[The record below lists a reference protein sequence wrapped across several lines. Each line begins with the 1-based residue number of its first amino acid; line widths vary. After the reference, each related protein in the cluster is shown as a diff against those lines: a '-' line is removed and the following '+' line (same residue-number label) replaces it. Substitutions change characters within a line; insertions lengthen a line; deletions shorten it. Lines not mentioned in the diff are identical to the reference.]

1 MLNDPWAALI
11 ASIRRRR
18 APDARFFKPVC
29 LIGAIDLSNEGLLDP
44 AKLNAEA
51 IVSRF
56 KAYVSLIFEGRAEMG
71 WKPLWHLSNDG
82 LWNFYANG
90 VALEPDDFGADRKP
104 GTKSILF
111 NRFQV
116 LVVNERYRELWEDE
130 AQRAEL
136 RRAMLSILAN
146 DDEGCR
152 LFARQ
157 LFHADLAMKRDQWPS
172 EEEVIRELRLSEE
185 QLDLFGTTSDGETDN
200 ALGFEEDEVRRTID
214 PNVTDVDL
222 ESPTLN
228 QSLLLQTP
236 SVREIEAVA
245 SPSAKLNSA
254 REIDLDTNPN
264 VDSSDEAANIA
275 DFPEIQI
282 VQISVILE
290 SLPGNAPKGL
300 TFALIAYR
308 TELEKRGVRP
318 IIGILTNQHA
328 IIDAEYRQS
337 DTSDWLPPGLKDAAF
352 PGFFKYHDLFL
363 QHFPFISERE
373 NVIARISINE
383 SKATGEDLI
392 KPFRAALEMAKAAQ
406 TAGVATSDVVQF
418 MQELKQGAESLASLP
433 NDVPI
438 PVVVSDE
445 RIAATY
451 ATPKQRLIGTA
462 IGFLERAYNLLGTSI
477 TLGTATYP
485 AIAENLASVLKMLKE
500 LMHIGR

>member
-1 MLNDPWAALI
+1 MLNDPWGHLI
-11 ASIRRRR
+11 ASVRRRR

-29 LIGAIDLSNEGLLDP
+29 LIGAIDLSNEGVIDP
-44 AKLNAEA
+44 ANVNAEA
-51 IVSRF
+51 IVARF
-56 KAYVSLIFEGRAEMG
+56 KAYVSQIFEGRAEMG

-111 NRFQV
+111 NRFQR
-116 LVVNERYRELWEDE
+116 LAINERYREQWEDK
-130 AQRAEL
+130 AQRKEL
-136 RRAMLSILAN
+136 RRAMLGILAN

-157 LFHADLAMKRDQWPS
+157 LFDAELAMKRDQWPS
-172 EEEVIRELRLSEE
+172 EEEVVGELRLSGE
-185 QLDLFGTTSDGETDN
+185 QLDLFGKASDFEVDGE
-200 ALGFEEDEVRRTID
+200 LGFEDDEVRQTVD
-214 PNVTDVDL
+214 PGVTDVDL
-222 ESPTLN
+222 DTLSPNKHFLP
-228 QSLLLQTP
+228 QTP
-236 SVREIEAVA
+236 SVEEIEAVA
-245 SPSAKLNSA
+245 SPTAKLNSA
-254 REIDLDTNPN
+254 SEIDLDTNP
-264 VDSSDEAANIA
+264 DIDASDQAADIA

-282 VQISVILE
+282 VQIGVILA

-328 IIDAEYRQS
+328 IIDTEYRQS
-337 DTSDWLPPGLKDAAF
+337 DASDWLPFGLKDAAF
-352 PGFFKYHDLFL
+352 PSFFKYHDLFL
-363 QHFPFISERE
+363 KHFPFISERE

-406 TAGVATSDVVQF
+406 TAGVATGDVVQF

-433 NDVPI
+433 NEFPI
-438 PVVVSDE
+438 PVVTSGE
-445 RIAATY
+445 RIVTTH

-462 IGFLERAYNLLGTSI
+462 IGFLERAYNLLGTSV
-477 TLGTATYP
+477 TLGTASYP
-485 AIAENLASVLKMLKE
+485 AIAENLAYVLQMLKN
-500 LMHIGR
+500 LMHIGH